1 MPSGHCISP
10 LPCLFLVLLRNV
22 LLPYRIRNAFP
33 ALPGAS
39 KGRKICPGRLLYFAL
54 PGIPFP
60 PFFFDHTCIFCRLSN
75 PRCFI
80 LVSVFLLHITH
91 LRNRQKAKPLFLQCR
106 ENSFQRFYRLRIIIM
121 KYHNISIPN
130 LPAAVSADRLS
141 NHRGCLFTGSRQTC
155 KIRRSLFGPSD
166 HFLYPGCTDSAEV
179 SGRNGRI
186 VDRPCRRR
194 IGFLAC
200 PGSDLAGEKSP
211 EKTALRRVLRV
222 NIQPFA
228 RRR

>member
-1 MPSGHCISP
+1 MPRQASLFCPAGGFP
-10 LPCLFLVLLRNV
+10 LPL
-22 LLPYRIRNAFP
+22 
-33 ALPGAS
+33 
-39 KGRKICPGRLLYFAL
+39 
-54 PGIPFP
+54 
-60 PFFFDHTCIFCRLSN
+60 FFFDHICIFKVIQ
-75 PRCFI
+75 PKWFVG
-80 LVSVFLLHITH
+80 VSVFLLHITH
-91 LRNRQKAKPLFLQCR
+91 LRNRQKAKAPFLQCR
-106 ENSFQRFYRLRIIIM
+106 ENSFQRFYRLRVIIM